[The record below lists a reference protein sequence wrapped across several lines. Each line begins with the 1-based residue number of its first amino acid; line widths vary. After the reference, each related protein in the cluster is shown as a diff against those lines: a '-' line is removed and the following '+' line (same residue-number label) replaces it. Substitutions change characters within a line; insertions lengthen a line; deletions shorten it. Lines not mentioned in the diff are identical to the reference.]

1 MKRKKNEREASCQRE
16 VLDQDSRRDEELGL
30 GKQK

>member
-16 VLDQDSRRDEELGL
+16 VLDQDKTLEGTKSWV
-30 GKQK
+30 